1 MLRSQLSAVPCT
13 LTMRLLAA
21 RKPASFST
29 AGSGAVTLNRCAAP
43 MPLNT
48 CGNGPLAS
56 IRRNSENIVLAG
68 DGMILSIVLST
79 VELSTCWTTTG
90 NGEAVSTEPI
100 AQAMSSIDST
110 LTAEPPTAS
119 MVVDD
124 RLVIVCRIAAPMEE
138 ATNCPTMAPLT
149 RRMTA
154 TTSCWVWPPTM
165 AREMAGPNW
174 APSTAPP
181 TKPMKLSEPTMKPC
195 R

>member
-1 MLRSQLSAVPCT
+1 MLRSQLDAVPCT
-13 LTMRLLAA
+13 LRILLRAA
-21 RKPASFST
+21 RYPGLCST
-29 AGSGAVTLNRCAAP
+29 AASGACTVNKCAAP

-68 DGMILSIVLST
+68 VGMILSIVPST
-79 VELSTCWTTTG
+79 AELLTCCTTTG

-110 LTAEPPTAS
+110 LTAEPPMAS

-124 RLVIVCRIAAPMEE
+124 RPVIVCRIAVPIEE
-138 ATNCPTMAPLT
+138 ATNC
-149 RRMTA
+149 
-154 TTSCWVWPPTM
+154 PTM
-165 AREMAGPNW
+165 AREMAGPNS

-181 TKPMKLSEPTMKPC
+181 TNPTKLSVPTMKP
-195 R
+195 